1 MRWFGKNE
9 KEKLGKGSLDTLPE
23 LPKLPKLPQIG
34 GKDLEPSDEPI
45 SQLPSYPPDS
55 FGEKFSQNAIK
66 EAVAGKIG
74 DKEVFDADESLDEIE
89 KKMMPEPLEMGEIP
103 YKNLHGNLKT
113 KVSTIEPVFVR
124 IDKFEEGLKIFEQTK
139 VKISEI
145 EKFLE
150 EMKKINEKEE
160 KELQSWE
167 REVQTMKKNFEK
179 INQDIFSKI

>member
-9 KEKLGKGSLDTLPE
+9 KGKLDEGSLSALPE
-23 LPKLPKLPQIG
+23 LPKLPKLPQIDS
-34 GKDLEPSDEPI
+34 KDFNLSDRP

-66 EAVAGKIG
+66 EAVTGKIG

-89 KKMMPEPLEMGEIP
+89 KKMMPEPLKDLT
-103 YKNLHGNLKT
+103 KNFHGDLKT

-124 IDKFEEGLKIFEQTK
+124 IDKFEEGLKIFEKTK
-139 VKISEI
+139 AKISEI
-145 EKFLE
+145 DKLLE

-167 REVQTMKKNFEK
+167 KEIQIMNKNFEK

>member
-1 MRWFGKNE
+1 MGWFGKNE
-9 KEKLGKGSLDTLPE
+9 KKKSGELSLDTLPE

-34 GKDLEPSDEPI
+34 GKDLELSDGPI

-66 EAVAGKIG
+66 EAVAGKTG
-74 DKEVFDADESLDEIE
+74 DKEVFKVDESLDEIE
-89 KKMMPEPLEMGEIP
+89 KKMMPKPLKSLT
-103 YKNLHGNLKT
+103 KNLQENLRT
-113 KVSTIEPVFVR
+113 KANTLEPVFVR

-139 VKISEI
+139 IKISEI
-145 EKFLE
+145 ENFLE

-167 REVQTMKKNFEK
+167 REIQTMKKNFEK

>member
-9 KEKLGKGSLDTLPE
+9 KEKLGERSLATLPE
-23 LPKLPKLPQIG
+23 LPKLPKLPEIG
-34 GKDLEPSDEPI
+34 SKDLELSDGPI

-66 EAVAGKIG
+66 EAVTGKMG

-89 KKMMPEPLEMGEIP
+89 KKTMPEPLEGLT
-103 YKNLHGNLKT
+103 KSFHSKLKT
-113 KVSTIEPVFVR
+113 KGETIEPVFVR
-124 IDKFEEGLKIFEQTK
+124 IDKFEEGLKIFERTK
-139 VKISEI
+139 SKISEI
-145 EKFLE
+145 EKLLE
-150 EMKKINEKEE
+150 EMKRINEKEE

-167 REVQTMKKNFEK
+167 KEIQIMKKNFEK

>member
-1 MRWFGKNE
+1 MGWFGKNE
-9 KEKLGKGSLDTLPE
+9 KGKLGKGSLSALPE

-34 GKDLEPSDEPI
+34 NKDLELSDEPI

-66 EAVAGKIG
+66 EAVTGKTG

-89 KKMMPEPLEMGEIP
+89 KKTMPEPLGLT
-103 YKNLHGNLKT
+103 KSFHGNLKT
-113 KVSTIEPVFVR
+113 KGATLEPVFVR
-124 IDKFEEGLKIFEQTK
+124 IDKFEEGLKIFERTK
-139 VKISEI
+139 SKISEI
-145 EKFLE
+145 EKLLE

-160 KELQSWE
+160 RELQSWE
-167 REVQTMKKNFEK
+167 KEIQTMKKNFEK

>member
-1 MRWFGKNE
+1 MGWFGKNE
-9 KEKLGKGSLDTLPE
+9 KKKSGELSLDTLPE

-34 GKDLEPSDEPI
+34 GKDLELSDEPI

-66 EAVAGKIG
+66 EAVAGKTG
-74 DKEVFDADESLDEIE
+74 DKEVLEVDESLDEIE
-89 KKMMPEPLEMGEIP
+89 KKMMPEPLKDLT
-103 YKNLHGNLKT
+103 KNLHGNLKT

-167 REVQTMKKNFEK
+167 REIQTMKKNFEK